1 MDLSDGAPV
10 TTSRGGCPGADAKV
24 FDARGK
30 KFCGR
35 YTSPW
40 TAETGCG
47 YFSPR
52 KVRSG
57 KQAAEVAAGGKKPY
71 APQGV
76 RGAPSP
82 ARQWRRD
89 RSGRCKPGFQTS
101 DRSEARNRASGFGGA
116 WQVRQQLPGGVG
128 LDDRMP
134 SGSREPKGRPKK
146 ETRDVMTVSLHNPAR
161 TYDTTSHHPV
171 TGKAGLQRRRRCFPL
186 FRQAT
191 ACQFFSR
198 GLTGGFPACHHVYLL
213 FPPCK
218 MK

>member
-101 DRSEARNRASGFGGA
+101 DRSEARNRASGFGG
-116 WQVRQQLPGGVG
+116 VG

-134 SGSREPKGRPKK
+134 SGSREPKVSMRSWPTEQQTPHSKNSSHTMNGRKGCAAGAAC
-146 ETRDVMTVSLHNPAR
+146 LH
-161 TYDTTSHHPV
+161 
-171 TGKAGLQRRRRCFPL
+171 
-186 FRQAT
+186 FRQAS
-191 ACQFFSR
+191 ACQGFS
-198 GLTGGFPACHHVYLL
+198 AA
-213 FPPCK
+213 
-218 MK
+218 

>member
-1 MDLSDGAPV
+1 MNHVAGPTGYSPEGRKPLLPSTSSGFHPAVDLSDGAPV

-134 SGSREPKGRPKK
+134 SGSREPKVSMRSWPTEQQTPHSKNSSHTMNGRKGCAAGAAC
-146 ETRDVMTVSLHNPAR
+146 LH
-161 TYDTTSHHPV
+161 
-171 TGKAGLQRRRRCFPL
+171 
-186 FRQAT
+186 FRQAS
-191 ACQFFSR
+191 ACQGFS
-198 GLTGGFPACHHVYLL
+198 AA
-213 FPPCK
+213 
-218 MK
+218 

>member
-30 KFCGR
+30 NFCGR

-134 SGSREPKGRPKK
+134 SGSREPKVSMRSWPTEQQTPHSKNSSHTMNGRKGCAAGAAC
-146 ETRDVMTVSLHNPAR
+146 LH
-161 TYDTTSHHPV
+161 
-171 TGKAGLQRRRRCFPL
+171 
-186 FRQAT
+186 FRQAS
-191 ACQFFSR
+191 ACQGFS
-198 GLTGGFPACHHVYLL
+198 AA
-213 FPPCK
+213 
-218 MK
+218 

>member
-1 MDLSDGAPV
+1 MAGTP
-10 TTSRGGCPGADAKV
+10 P
-24 FDARGK
+24 
-30 KFCGR
+30 
-35 YTSPW
+35 PW

-134 SGSREPKGRPKK
+134 SGSREPKVSMRSWPTEQQTPHSKNSSHTMNGRKGCAAGAAC
-146 ETRDVMTVSLHNPAR
+146 LH
-161 TYDTTSHHPV
+161 
-171 TGKAGLQRRRRCFPL
+171 
-186 FRQAT
+186 FRQAS
-191 ACQFFSR
+191 ACQGFS
-198 GLTGGFPACHHVYLL
+198 AA
-213 FPPCK
+213 
-218 MK
+218 